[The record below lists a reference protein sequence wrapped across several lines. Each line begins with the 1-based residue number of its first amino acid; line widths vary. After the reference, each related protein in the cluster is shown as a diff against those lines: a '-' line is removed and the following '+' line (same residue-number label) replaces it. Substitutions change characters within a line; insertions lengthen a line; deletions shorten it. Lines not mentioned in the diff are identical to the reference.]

1 MINTVYGTF
10 KDAQDLREYA
20 KQAKISE
27 YRNMAKVF
35 AEHPSME
42 LSSQMSDVALVL
54 HDSYNLNWEDIE
66 ALEY

>member
-10 KDAQDLREYA
+10 KDTQYLREYA

-27 YRNMAKVF
+27 YRKMAKVF
-35 AEHPSME
+35 AVHPSME

>member
-10 KDAQDLREYA
+10 KDAQDIREYA

-35 AEHPSME
+35 ADNPSME

-54 HDSYNLNWEDIE
+54 HDSYNLSWEDIE